1 MKFARKTFAI
11 LMAGVLT
18 VGLMAGCDKLPG
30 DAASSGSSSAASSS
44 ASTAGSSTAGFDY
57 SAPFDENGLW
67 KGVTALDYVTLPTY
81 KGIEVPSSVS
91 TISDE
96 DVDTQVKSIL
106 SGYSTTNQI
115 LDRTVADGDT
125 INIDYVGKIDG
136 TEFDGGNTQGK
147 GTDVTI
153 GTTSYIDDFI
163 DQLIG
168 HTPGETFDVNVT
180 FPDSYPSN
188 TALQGKDAVFSVT
201 INYIAEKV
209 TPELTDDF
217 VATNLTSTYGWTTV
231 DEMREGI
238 RKQQSETAIQ
248 TYLWKQIDDNSKVS
262 DTPQS
267 LIDFEQDATKANME
281 ATAAQYGVDVTTLLS
296 YYGITGSIDDWF
308 ANNQDVIKTQAKAAL
323 IYQAIAEDAGLSVS
337 DDDIKAYFKTNTGS
351 EDYSS
356 AKSTY
361 GMAYI
366 KNTVLLSKVE
376 EYVRNSA
383 VLK

>member
-11 LMAGVLT
+11 LMTGALT

-44 ASTAGSSTAGFDY
+44 ASTTSFDY

-67 KGVTALDYVTLPTY
+67 KGVTALDYVTLPAY
-81 KGIEVPSSVS
+81 KGIEVPSSVY
-91 TISDE
+91 TISDD

-248 TYLWKQIDDNSKVS
+248 TYLWKQIDDDSKVS

>member
-1 MKFARKTFAI
+1 MKFARKTLAI
-11 LMAGVLT
+11 LMAGALT

-30 DAASSGSSSAASSS
+30 DAASSGSSSGSSS
-44 ASTAGSSTAGFDY
+44 AGATSFDY

-67 KGVTALDYVTLPTY
+67 KDVKALDYVTLAAY
-81 KGIEVPSSVS
+81 QGIEVPSNVHA
-91 TISDE
+91 ISDD

-125 INIDYVGKIDG
+125 INIDYVGKVDG
-136 TEFDGGNTQGK
+136 TEFDGGSTQGK

-153 GTTSYIDDFI
+153 GTTSYIDDFL

-180 FPDSYPSN
+180 FPDSYPN
-188 TALQGKDAVFSVT
+188 NPDLQGKDAVFSVT

-217 VATNLTSTYGWTTV
+217 VATNLTGNYGWKTV

-248 TYLWKQIDDNSKVS
+248 TYLWKQINEDSKVS

-281 ATAAQYGVDVTTLLS
+281 ATAAQYGVDVATLLS
-296 YYGITGSIDDWF
+296 YYGITGDIDDWF

-323 IYQAIAEDAGLSVS
+323 IYQAIAEDADLSVS
-337 DDDIKAYFKTNTGS
+337 DDDIKDYFKTNTGS
-351 EDYSS
+351 EDYSN
-356 AKSTY
+356 AKSSY

-376 EYVRNSA
+376 DYVRNSA

>member
-11 LMAGVLT
+11 LMTGALT

-44 ASTAGSSTAGFDY
+44 ASTTSFDY

-81 KGIEVPSSVS
+81 KGIEVPSSVY
-91 TISDE
+91 TIGDD

-248 TYLWKQIDDNSKVS
+248 TYLWKQISDGSKVS
-262 DTPQS
+262 DMPQS
-267 LIDFEQDATKANME
+267 VADFPKE
-281 ATAAQYGVDVTTLLS
+281 AERAVIEASAAQYGVDAATLLAS
-296 YYGITGSIDDWF
+296 NGITGSVDDWLAGKKDAF
-308 ANNQDVIKTQAKAAL
+308 ELQAKAAL
-323 IYQAIAEDAGLSVS
+323 IDQAIAEDAGLSVS
-337 DDDIKAYFKTNTGS
+337 EDDIRSFFKTNIGS
-351 EDYSS
+351 EDYSD
-356 AKSTY
+356 AQSTY
-361 GMAYI
+361 GIGFI
-366 KNTVLLSKVE
+366 KNTVLSQKVLN
-376 EYVRNSA
+376 YVRDSA

>member
-1 MKFARKTFAI
+1 MNFARKTFAI
-11 LMAGVLT
+11 LMAGALT
-18 VGLMAGCDKLPG
+18 AGLMAGCDKLPG
-30 DAASSGSSSAASSS
+30 DSSSGASSAASSS
-44 ASTAGSSTAGFDY
+44 AASTDSFDY

-67 KGVTALDYVTLPTY
+67 KDVTALDYVTLATY
-81 KGIEVPSSVS
+81 KGVEVPSSVY
-91 TISDE
+91 TIAD
-96 DVDTQVKSIL
+96 DAVDTQVNSIL
-106 SGYSTTNQI
+106 SGYSTTNQV
-115 LDRTVADGDT
+115 LDRAVADGDT

-136 TEFDGGNTQGK
+136 TEFDGGNTQGQ

-180 FPDSYPSN
+180 FPDSYPNN
-188 TALQGKDAVFSVT
+188 TALEGKDAVFSVT

-217 VATNLTSTYGWTTV
+217 VATNLTDTYGWTTV

-238 RKQQSETAIQ
+238 RQQQSETAIQ
-248 TYLWKQIDDNSKVS
+248 TYLWKQIDDGSKVS
-262 DTPQS
+262 ETPQA
-267 LIDFEQDATKANME
+267 LIDFEQAATKANME

-308 ANNQDVIKTQAKAAL
+308 ADNQDVIETQAQEAL

-337 DDDIKAYFKTNTGS
+337 DDDVKAYFKTNTGS

-356 AKSTY
+356 AESTY
-361 GMAYI
+361 GMPYI

-376 EYVRNSA
+376 EYVLNSA

>member
-11 LMAGVLT
+11 LMTGALT

-44 ASTAGSSTAGFDY
+44 ASTTSFDY

-81 KGIEVPSSVS
+81 KGIEVPSSVY
-91 TISDE
+91 TISDD

-248 TYLWKQIDDNSKVS
+248 TYLWKQISDGSKVS
-262 DTPQS
+262 DMPQS
-267 LIDFEQDATKANME
+267 VADFPKE
-281 ATAAQYGVDVTTLLS
+281 AERAVIEASAAQYGVDAATLLAS
-296 YYGITGSIDDWF
+296 NGITGSVDDWLAGKKDAF
-308 ANNQDVIKTQAKAAL
+308 ELQAKAAL
-323 IYQAIAEDAGLSVS
+323 IDQAIAEDAGLSVS
-337 DDDIKAYFKTNTGS
+337 EDDIRSFFKTNIGS
-351 EDYSS
+351 EDYSD
-356 AKSTY
+356 AQSTY
-361 GMAYI
+361 GIGFI
-366 KNTVLLSKVE
+366 KNTVLSQKVLD
-376 EYVRNSA
+376 YVRDNA

>member
-11 LMAGVLT
+11 LMAGALT

-30 DAASSGSSSAASSS
+30 DGASSGNSAAASSS
-44 ASTAGSSTAGFDY
+44 AITGSFDY

-67 KGVTALDYVTLPTY
+67 KDVKALDYVTLATY
-81 KGIEVPSSVS
+81 KGIEVPSSVHA
-91 TISDE
+91 ISDD

-125 INIDYVGKIDG
+125 INIDYVGKVDG
-136 TEFDGGNTQGK
+136 TEFDGGSTQGK

-153 GTTSYIDDFI
+153 GTTSYIDDFL
-163 DQLIG
+163 DQLVG
-168 HTPGETFDVNVT
+168 HTPGETFDINVT
-180 FPDSYPSN
+180 FPDSYPN
-188 TALQGKDAVFSVT
+188 NPDLQGKDAVFSVT

-209 TPELTDDF
+209 APELTDDF
-217 VATNLTSTYGWTTV
+217 VATNLTGNYGWKTV

-248 TYLWKQIDDNSKVS
+248 TYLWKQIDEGSKVS
-262 DTPQS
+262 DTPQA

-281 ATAAQYGVDVTTLLS
+281 ATAAQYGVDMKTLLS
-296 YYGITGSIDDWF
+296 YYGITGSMDDWF
-308 ANNQDVIKTQAKAAL
+308 ADNQDVIKTQAKAAL
-323 IYQAIAEDAGLSVS
+323 VYQAIAEDAGLSVS
-337 DDDIKAYFKTNTGS
+337 EDDIKGYFKANTGS
-351 EDYSS
+351 EDYSN

>member
-1 MKFARKTFAI
+1 M
-11 LMAGVLT
+11 
-18 VGLMAGCDKLPG
+18 
-30 DAASSGSSSAASSS
+30 
-44 ASTAGSSTAGFDY
+44 
-57 SAPFDENGLW
+57 
-67 KGVTALDYVTLPTY
+67 
-81 KGIEVPSSVS
+81 PSSVY
-91 TISDE
+91 TISDD

-296 YYGITGSIDDWF
+296 YYGITGNIDDWF

-356 AKSTY
+356 AESTY

>member
-11 LMAGVLT
+11 LMAGALT

-30 DAASSGSSSAASSS
+30 DGASSGSSASASSS
-44 ASTAGSSTAGFDY
+44 ASTGSFDY

-67 KGVTALDYVTLPTY
+67 KDVKALDYVTLATY
-81 KGIEVPSSVS
+81 KGIEVPSSVHA
-91 TISDE
+91 ISDD

-125 INIDYVGKIDG
+125 INIDYVGKVDG
-136 TEFDGGNTQGK
+136 TEFDGGSTQGK

-153 GTTSYIDDFI
+153 GTTSYIDDFL
-163 DQLIG
+163 DQLVG
-168 HTPGETFDVNVT
+168 HTPGETFDINVT
-180 FPDSYPSN
+180 FPDSYPN
-188 TALQGKDAVFSVT
+188 NPDLQGKDAVFSVT

-209 TPELTDDF
+209 APELTDDF
-217 VATNLTSTYGWTTV
+217 VATNLTGNYGWKTV

-248 TYLWKQIDDNSKVS
+248 TYLWKQIDEGSKVS
-262 DTPQS
+262 DTPQA

-281 ATAAQYGVDVTTLLS
+281 ATAAQYGVDMKTLLS
-296 YYGITGSIDDWF
+296 YYGITGSMDDWF
-308 ANNQDVIKTQAKAAL
+308 ADNQDVIKTQAKAAL
-323 IYQAIAEDAGLSVS
+323 VYQAIAEDAGLSVS
-337 DDDIKAYFKTNTGS
+337 EDDIKGYFKANTGS
-351 EDYSS
+351 EDYSN

>member
-11 LMAGVLT
+11 LMTGALT

-44 ASTAGSSTAGFDY
+44 ASTTSFDY

-81 KGIEVPSSVS
+81 KGIEVPGSVY
-91 TISDE
+91 TIGDD

-209 TPELTDDF
+209 APELTDDF